1 MITSAKF
8 PLPFKVKYSQ
18 NLGISTRTS
27 LGGRISCI
35 FFYHIYYIALN
46 YRSNLNEK
54 MPYLKYIIILYE
66 LTIDMYH
73 LYHDCIFLKGSNVS
87 KLEQMKILTS
97 SITSIDCI
105 PNYTLFNSLNL
116 VCNLFFLKIFI
127 LLDLTEKPA

>member
-1 MITSAKF
+1 M
-8 PLPFKVKYSQ
+8 YY
-18 NLGISTRTS
+18 
-27 LGGRISCI
+27 

-46 YRSNLNEK
+46 YRSNFNEK

-97 SITSIDCI
+97 SITSHNCI
-105 PNYTLFNSLNL
+105 PNYILFNSLNL

-127 LLDLTEKPA
+127 LLDLTEKPAQWFNTLSAIINKSIT